1 MWYRYGVWVCYG
13 MYFFVSLIPTMNM
26 DRLVTLLLMFLMLA
40 AHLHMGTNCCV
51 DNSHAAVIRWVRVC
65 MHVCM
70 CTCMCMRMCVFVC
83 ICVCAGVCICVSI
96 LHALRTSFLKG
107 IVAYVLCWQHLSVIA
122 CWKAVV
128 LCAKYVLLFDGIQ
141 RWFVDSVWTI
151 SAVTVS
157 ELGVLKY
164 VHFLA

>member
-1 MWYRYGVWVCYG
+1 MNVCVCVCYV
-13 MYFFVSLIPTMNM
+13 YVY
-26 DRLVTLLLMFLMLA
+26 
-40 AHLHMGTNCCV
+40 
-51 DNSHAAVIRWVRVC
+51 C
-65 MHVCM
+65 MHMCVCLSLCM
-70 CTCMCMRMCVFVC
+70 CTYLNGHIIVW
-83 ICVCAGVCICVSI
+83 
-96 LHALRTSFLKG
+96 HALRTSFYKG
-107 IVAYVLCWQHLSVIA
+107 IVAYLLCWQHLSVIA

-151 SAVTVS
+151 SAVAVS